1 MVLLRSMAF
10 VVSCAK
16 LFEAMAMAKMQSKF
30 FMLFEIMKV
39 KRWLKPISNARATR
53 AA

>member
-30 FMLFEIMKV
+30 FMLFEIIKV
-39 KRWLKPISNARATR
+39 KYCLKPINNANAVR